1 MYDIRQIIQRLRSG
15 ETNRGVA
22 RAQRIGRNTV
32 ANVRGIAAKQNW
44 LDAASPMP
52 DDATITAHYMSHGKN
67 AIKNPRNISTAAP
80 FREEILAWHM
90 QGVQAASMRQEL
102 ASKHGYTGSV
112 HALYRF
118 IRREAAV
125 VPPATVIL
133 DFATSMK
140 LPLTYLTPAF
150 LSSLRRESDSGSSKG
165 VAEHC
170 LGKLDVLQAP
180 PIRTAQA
187 RQRWM
192 EWLYLVERRELPYDT
207 DRRLEQR
214 RLLMKMLEPPSQTQ
228 RKRVLVIL
236 ANDAGFSASEIA
248 AFLAV
253 SRSSVRKYLKDF
265 RSGGTSSLLS
275 RKAKARKAND
285 ADFRG
290 AIFALLHEPP
300 SASGINRTT
309 WKMVDLQRMLARR
322 GYSAGSGVIRS
333 VIREAGYRWKS
344 ARVVLTSTDPEYRE
358 KLLHIQEILAN
369 LQGDERFFSIDEY
382 GPFAVKMKAGRFLA
396 APGTQPTVPQW
407 QKSKGSLILTAAL
420 ELSTNQITHFYSK
433 AKNTDEMIQMAKV
446 LTEEYKPTRRLYLS
460 WDAASW
466 HISKKLEGFVEEHNQ
481 TATDR
486 RLPLLELAPLPA
498 RAQFLNVIE
507 SVFSGMARAIIQNSD
522 YPSVDAAMEA
532 IDRYFAERNRDFKAH
547 PKRAGKKLWGLERTD
562 SKFSAD
568 NNCKDPAYR

>member
-32 ANVRGIAAKQNW
+32 ANVRDIAAKLNW

-52 DDATITAHYMSHGKN
+52 DDTTITMQYKSHGRN
-67 AIKNPRNISTAAP
+67 AIKNPRNISTVEA

-90 QGVQAASMRQEL
+90 QGVQAVSMQQAL
-102 ASKHGYTGSV
+102 ARKHGYTGSV

-118 IRREAAV
+118 IRREAAA
-125 VPPATVIL
+125 VPPAKVVL
-133 DFATSMK
+133 DFAAGMK

-150 LSSLRRESDSGSSKG
+150 LSSLQRESDSGG
-165 VAEHC
+165 TTGIAERC
-170 LGKLDVLQAP
+170 LGNLDMLQAP
-180 PIRTAQA
+180 PIHTAQA

-192 EWLYLVERRELPYDT
+192 EWLYLVERRELPD
-207 DRRLEQR
+207 DPDGRLEQR
-214 RLLMKMLEPPSQTQ
+214 RLLMKLLEPPSQTQ
-228 RKRVLVIL
+228 RKKALVIL

-265 RSGGTSSLLS
+265 RSGGTPSLLS
-275 RKAKARKAND
+275 RKTKARKAND
-285 ADFRG
+285 ANFRS
-290 AIFALLHEPP
+290 AVFALLHEPP

-309 WKMVDLQRMLARR
+309 WKMVDLQRMLAKR
-322 GYSAGSGVIRS
+322 GYPACSGVIRA

-358 KLLHIQEILAN
+358 KLIHIQEILAN
-369 LQGDERFFSIDEY
+369 LQDDERFFSVDEY
-382 GPFAVKMKAGRFLA
+382 GPFAVKMKAGRVLA

-407 QKSKGSLILTAAL
+407 QKSKGALILTAAL

-433 AKNTDEMIQMAKV
+433 AKNTDEMIEMANA
-446 LTEEYKPTRRLYLS
+446 LTKEYKHARRLYLS

-466 HISKKLEGFVEEHNQ
+466 HISKKLEGFVEEHNL
-481 TATDR
+481 TAADR
-486 RLPLLELAPLPA
+486 RLPRLELAPLPA

-507 SVFSGMARAIIQNSD
+507 SVFGGMARAIIHNSD

-532 IDRYFAERNRDFKAH
+532 IDRYFAERNRDFKDN

-562 SKFSAD
+562 SKFSVD